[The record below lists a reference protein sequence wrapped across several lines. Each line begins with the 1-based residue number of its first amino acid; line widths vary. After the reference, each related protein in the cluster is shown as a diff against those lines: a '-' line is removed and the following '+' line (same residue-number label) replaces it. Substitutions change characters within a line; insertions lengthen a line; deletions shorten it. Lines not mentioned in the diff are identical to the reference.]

1 MAQVCGIHRGVL
13 RAVALC
19 AAVAAFAWTAEPA
32 RADGSPPRPS
42 PQPQN
47 LWHAYPLDN
56 GSRASKPS
64 RAARVSARSS
74 GTESG
79 RSAVLLWVAVAAFGA
94 AVVAFAVSRRSGRV
108 WPLAVRLRD
117 QRLALAGGG
126 PAVEVE
132 AVSAARPSA
141 ATKELPSE
149 RSLLKRKRAEEPR
162 SEAKTLKE
170 KKRRTAPARPADDVS
185 VLRAKLAAS
194 PPQTKREPVAEPARL
209 RPVPATRCH
218 IGWWRG
224 YVKSEFQAYSAPRER
239 ERAVVATSP
248 PFRWSKAEPPPEDLA
263 EAVSALAALRREL
276 EAAGWV
282 ATGTR
287 GRWFAIEFE
296 RRPNGG
302 GRGKADHEQ

>member
-1 MAQVCGIHRGVL
+1 MAHVCGIHLRVL
-13 RAVALC
+13 ALC
-19 AAVAAFAWTAEPA
+19 AALAVLGLTAGAA
-32 RADGSPPRPS
+32 RADNAAPS

-56 GSRASKPS
+56 GSRSPAAPRAT
-64 RAARVSARSS
+64 RAAARTSS
-74 GTESG
+74 TDSG
-79 RSAVLLWVAVAAFGA
+79 RSTVLLWVAVAAFGA
-94 AVVAFAVSRRSGRV
+94 AAAAFAVSRRRSGRP
-108 WPLAVRLRD
+108 WPLPGRLSH
-117 QRLALAGGG
+117 QHLVLAADGA
-126 PAVEVE
+126 PVE
-132 AVSAARPSA
+132 AEPVAAPSPPRPPPQ
-141 ATKELPSE
+141 KL
-149 RSLLKRKRAEEPR
+149 RSQ
-162 SEAKTLKE
+162 EAKTLKE
-170 KKRRTAPARPADDVS
+170 KKRRTPPAKSKDDVS

-194 PPQTKREPVAEPARL
+194 PPSKPASVAAPVRL
-209 RPVPATRCH
+209 QPVPATRCH

-263 EAVSALAALRREL
+263 EAVSAHAALRREL

-296 RRPNGG
+296 RLPNGG